1 MNVQKLKRDT
11 PGTRDIGPT
20 CITAEFVFKLLN
32 PVSDK
37 AVIQV
42 AAAHGKFATNT
53 SKRSVNTEPAHTN
66 AYHTHPY
73 DNQLK
78 AYYAHNRSTS
88 RIFRGSRQHP
98 D

>member
-20 CITAEFVFKLLN
+20 CVTAEFVFKLLS
-32 PVSDK
+32 PVSDN

-53 SKRSVNTEPAHTN
+53 S
-66 AYHTHPY
+66 
-73 DNQLK
+73 
-78 AYYAHNRSTS
+78 NRSINTK
-88 RIFRGSRQHP
+88 RQ
-98 D
+98 